1 MENDMYRIFAS
12 PRALALATLV
22 LASIASSPAGAQEF
36 SRLDGYLVDTPALVA
51 GFGSGA
57 LEVRLTGTTPDTELA
72 GYAAL
77 VREKGRHALL
87 SALGGRDLGSVSI
100 DNGLGRP
107 IAIVQET
114 REEGLRRVLL
124 IVPRDLSPR
133 EVFNHSRL
141 YDYPYYVIDATLDA
155 DGYGLGDLYPAV
167 KLEISPD
174 GKLSYESLAP
184 LPMRILHLRA
194 S

>member
-1 MENDMYRIFAS
+1 MHRIV
-12 PRALALATLV
+12 PPPKVLALAALV
-22 LASIASSPAGAQEF
+22 LALTAALPAGAQEF
-36 SRLDGYLVDTPALVA
+36 HRFDGYLVDTPSLVA

-87 SALGGRDLGSVSI
+87 SALGGLDLGSVSI

-114 REEGLRRVLL
+114 RDEGLRRVLL
-124 IVPRDLSPR
+124 VVPRDLTPR
-133 EVFNHSRL
+133 EVFNHTRT
-141 YDYPYYVIDATLDA
+141 YDYPYVVIDATLDA
-155 DGYGLGDLYPAV
+155 DGYGLGDLYPAAR
-167 KLEISPD
+167 LQISPD

-184 LPMRILHLRA
+184 LPMRILKLRA

>member
-1 MENDMYRIFAS
+1 MIRFHPS
-12 PRALALATLV
+12 PRSLALAAAV
-22 LASIASSPAGAQEF
+22 LALAALSPAGAQEF
-36 SRLDGYLVDTPALVA
+36 TRLDGYLVDTPSLVA
-51 GFGSGA
+51 GFASG
-57 LEVRLTGTTPDTELA
+57 RLDVKLSGTTPDTELA

-87 SALGGRDLGSVSI
+87 GALGGRDLGTISI

-124 IVPRDLSPR
+124 IVPRDLQPQEIFR
-133 EVFNHSRL
+133 HTRT
-141 YDYPYYVIDATLDA
+141 YDYPYFVLDATFDA
-155 DGYGLGDLYPAV
+155 DGVGVGEVYPAA

-174 GKLSYESLAP
+174 GKLTYESLAP
-184 LPMRILHLRA
+184 LPMRLLQLHA